1 MYLFFSESINGNTS
15 KDGVRNETG
24 LIHSS
29 NDNEDI
35 KAGLAFFVAGFIVL
49 ILGIL
54 TLIILS
60 RIF

>member
-1 MYLFFSESINGNTS
+1 MYLFFSESINENTS

-49 ILGIL
+49 IL
-54 TLIILS
+54 
-60 RIF
+60 